1 MKAKSL
7 RLTVLCDLE
16 THHVWL
22 SVFILNFTLY
32 SRGGICL
39 GSFHSRRQRLVWICF
54 FFFFLKKE
62 VGVVRYKN
70 TLHPKR
76 HGIPWMY
83 ENGNAE

>member
-22 SVFILNFTLY
+22 SVFILNFTHLQGWDLFGLF
-32 SRGGICL
+32 SFQKTEACL
-39 GSFHSRRQRLVWICF
+39 DLF
-54 FFFFLKKE
+54 FFFKKKE
-62 VGVVRYKN
+62 VGVVEYKN
-70 TLHPKR
+70 TLYPKR

-83 ENGNAE
+83 ENGNTEW

>member
-22 SVFILNFTLY
+22 YVFILNFTHLQ
-32 SRGGICL
+32 GGIVWAL
-39 GSFHSRRQRLVWICF
+39 FIPEDRGLSR
-54 FFFFLKKE
+54 FFFFLKE
-62 VGVVRYKN
+62 LGVVEYKN
-70 TLHPKR
+70 TLYPKR

-83 ENGNAE
+83 ENGNAVW

>member
-22 SVFILNFTLY
+22 YVFILNFTHLQ
-32 SRGGICL
+32 GWDCL
-39 GSFHSRRQRLVWICF
+39 GSFHSRRQRVVQI
-54 FFFFLKKE
+54 FFFLKE
-62 VGVVRYKN
+62 LGVVEYKN
-70 TLHPKR
+70 TLYPKR

-83 ENGNAE
+83 ENGNAVW